1 METLEKV
8 NDVTSINVLIATRK
22 RPEKLKSSIQSLI
35 SRAEHPQSISFS
47 IAIDDDDSATR
58 DYLLD
63 DINPWLD
70 SLGITYL
77 EMEFGRVGY
86 GRLHEYYNALAANS
100 PSDWLIFWNDDAVMV
115 SPHWDSTIR
124 QYDGQFLCLAFDTH
138 NAHPYSIWPI
148 IPTEWVRYLGTASNH
163 HMYDAVISQIAYLL
177 DIMQRTDIKAD
188 HLRFDFTGE
197 EPDETYLE
205 RTIFEG
211 NPQDHRDVNHV
222 DNIQWRS
229 VMAEKLALLLRKKNI
244 STEWWESVKQGKQDA
259 WEKLQAN
266 DVNGQMTTYKRVLS
280 K

>member
-1 METLEKV
+1 METPEKV
-8 NDVTSINVLIATRK
+8 DDVTSINVLVATRK
-22 RPEKLKSSIQSLI
+22 RPEKLKSSIESLI
-35 SRAEHPQSISFS
+35 SRAKHPQSISFS

-63 DINPWLD
+63 HINPWLD

-77 EMEFGRVGY
+77 EMEFGRLGY
-86 GRLHEYYNALAANS
+86 GRLHEYYNALALESA
-100 PSDWLIFWNDDAVMV
+100 SDWLIFWNDDAAMV
-115 SPHWDSTIR
+115 SQHWDSMIR
-124 QYDGQFLCLAFDTH
+124 KYDGQFLCLAFDTH

-148 IPTEWVRYLGTASNH
+148 IPSEWTRYLGTASNH

-188 HLRFDFTGE
+188 HLRFDLIGE

-211 NPQDHRDVNHV
+211 NPQDHRDVNHA

-229 VMAEKLALLLRKKNI
+229 VMAEKLALLLKEKNI
-244 STEWWESVKQGKQDA
+244 STEWWESVKQGKQDP

-266 DVNGQMTTYKRVLS
+266 DVNGQMTTYRRVLS